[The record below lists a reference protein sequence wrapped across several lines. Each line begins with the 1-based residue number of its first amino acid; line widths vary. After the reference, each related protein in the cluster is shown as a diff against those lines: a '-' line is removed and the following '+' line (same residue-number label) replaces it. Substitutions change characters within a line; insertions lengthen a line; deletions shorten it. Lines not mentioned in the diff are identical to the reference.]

1 MNITRINRRLA
12 SAVGATVAAAS
23 VPALLLLGAGAA
35 QAAPPAPPAPMASHS
50 LPQVRP
56 GDLPLGPVDPQ
67 IAQADQA
74 LQNAQAD
81 YKAKQQAADAAQA
94 ALNDISNQYGQAVKA
109 QAAAQE
115 RFNFDRKGPF
125 WNSNIAPVDDP
136 AGDGIGQGRI
146 TVGQRDTET
155 LDAANQQVAE
165 LKTTVL
171 ADLVT
176 RNNTAAAAAQ
186 AKSALDAAAANDA
199 AVHKK

>member
-35 QAAPPAPPAPMASHS
+35 QAAPPAPMASHS
-50 LPQVRP
+50 LAQVRP

-125 WNSNIAPVDDP
+125 WNSNKACIDNPASTFPVC
-136 AGDGIGQGRI
+136 GNL
-146 TVGQRDTET
+146 TVGQSDTED
-155 LDAANQQVAE
+155 LDAANQKVAD
-165 LKTTVL
+165 LKPKVL
-171 ADLVT
+171 ADLAT

-199 AVHKK
+199 AVHNKK